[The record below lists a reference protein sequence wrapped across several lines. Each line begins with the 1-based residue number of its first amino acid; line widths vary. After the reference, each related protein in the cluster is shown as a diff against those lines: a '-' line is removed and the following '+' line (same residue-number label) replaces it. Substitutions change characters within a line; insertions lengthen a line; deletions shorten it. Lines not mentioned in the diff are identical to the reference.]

1 MNKQELIEKIIPLIQ
16 NTHNDEDISD
26 LQTFSL
32 DELNEIYN
40 DVIDW
45 ICGQQQQHQ
54 KLNAYE
60 QD

>member
-45 ICGQQQQHQ
+45 ICGQQQHQ

>member
-16 NTHNDEDISD
+16 NTHNDRDISD

-45 ICGQQQQHQ
+45 ICG
-54 KLNAYE
+54 
-60 QD
+60 